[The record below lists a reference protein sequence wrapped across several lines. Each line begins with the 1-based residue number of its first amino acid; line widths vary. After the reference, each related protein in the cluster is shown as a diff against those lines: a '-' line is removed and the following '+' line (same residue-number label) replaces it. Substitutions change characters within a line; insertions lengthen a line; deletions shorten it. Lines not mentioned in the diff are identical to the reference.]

1 MSVSW
6 MWHPQSASVPVEIP
20 PKAAISVG
28 SAVGAGLDTSDTRR
42 ARRMTA
48 AAPESRSGVQ
58 NHRFGQLCA
67 KGKSPQSL
75 TWSRSEGGTR

>member
-1 MSVSW
+1 VSVSW

-20 PKAAISVG
+20 PNVTISVG
-28 SAVGAGLDTSDTRR
+28 SAVGAGLDTTDTRH

-58 NHRFGQLCA
+58 NRRFEQLCA
-67 KGKSPQSL
+67 KGTPPQSL
-75 TWSRSEGGTR
+75 T